1 MKVGSEN
8 GCELGLRWFFPK
20 MRGPEE
26 DGCPIKHV
34 GHDGDEDGCP
44 MTTVGHDGGVEN
56 REANKEKMATR
67 WNLSDM
73 TEG

>member
-1 MKVGSEN
+1 MES
-8 GCELGLRWFFPK
+8 
-20 MRGPEE
+20 E
-26 DGCPIKHV
+26 DGCPMKNV

-56 REANKEKMATR
+56 REANEAKRDTR
-67 WNLSDM
+67 WNLSGM